1 MFQSLNLFKSINC
14 PFYSQVN
21 NTLNCDRPHCQFK
34 HPTIFLANN
43 KISNKQEIIVNENN
57 ETNNNN
63 KLPSMLENL
72 SNALQT
78 VQQIINASSS
88 SSSSFSLS
96 NNNNSIQTQNQINAT
111 LASLNN
117 VLQSVTST
125 EKSSLSSSSSISN
138 NSSPIKKSSRKNL
151 KRQQSAPDYNPT
163 PIEELKKLNESNNS
177 NQQDDDD
184 DDDGEEQ
191 DEIENKEEEDIK
203 RRKSLVEN
211 DTNSK
216 KLKIEK
222 TTTTSSCESSPILNS
237 NNNNNNNV
245 KCDLV
250 TFSKLSLSQQVL
262 KRYEMLNKQAPSA
275 AAIQEAKLKKH
286 QSSAAA
292 AAAAAVSSTNKT
304 GTDLNVPR
312 LIIDANSGNKVPL
325 IMRQRYLKMIF
336 DNGKSSFATIQKAC
350 QKAAEQEKSIF
361 DRAKNK
367 TIYLNLTA
375 NLIRSLKT
383 QSQMNNQTNNNNNIN
398 NKQIKTAHSTL
409 KTTTTTT
416 NTNMSNTTMSSYS
429 HESMLSGPKANKVS
443 YSINRIKQLEFKDL
457 SSNLFFNFF
466 VVQGT
471 YFHIEINVFVH
482 IFFMI

>member
-1 MFQSLNLFKSINC
+1 MESI
-14 PFYSQVN
+14 
-21 NTLNCDRPHCQFK
+21 H
-34 HPTIFLANN
+34 
-43 KISNKQEIIVNENN
+43 KQE
-57 ETNNNN
+57 
-63 KLPSMLENL
+63 S
-72 SNALQT
+72 
-78 VQQIINASSS
+78 
-88 SSSSFSLS
+88 
-96 NNNNSIQTQNQINAT
+96 
-111 LASLNN
+111 
-117 VLQSVTST
+117 
-125 EKSSLSSSSSISN
+125 
-138 NSSPIKKSSRKNL
+138 
-151 KRQQSAPDYNPT
+151 
-163 PIEELKKLNESNNS
+163 
-177 NQQDDDD
+177 
-184 DDDGEEQ
+184 
-191 DEIENKEEEDIK
+191 
-203 RRKSLVEN
+203 
-211 DTNSK
+211 
-216 KLKIEK
+216 
-222 TTTTSSCESSPILNS
+222 TSSCESSPILNS
-237 NNNNNNNV
+237 NNNNNNNNNV

-398 NKQIKTAHSTL
+398 NKQIKTVHSTL
-409 KTTTTTT
+409 KTTITTTT

-466 VVQGT
+466 VVVQGT
-471 YFHIEINVFVH
+471 YFHVEINVFVH
-482 IFFMI
+482 IFYMI